1 MEDGRILAL
10 FQGRDEAAIQAV
22 GEKYGSYCAAVAGKI
37 LDDPQDVEEVV
48 SDTWLRAWD
57 SIPPNRPVSLKLY
70 LARIARNL
78 AFDRFR
84 SRCREK
90 RGGGAVV
97 LALEELR
104 ECAAPGQ
111 PGDSLD
117 ARELAGA
124 VNTFLKKLPRR
135 EREVFLRRYFHL
147 ETAPEINRELGISEG
162 NVRAILSRTRK
173 KLRAYLIKEG
183 LIDG

>member
-1 MEDGRILAL
+1 MEDGQILDL
-10 FQGRDEAAIQAV
+10 FFAREEAALEEV
-22 GEKYGSYCAAVAGKI
+22 REKYGAYCAAVAGRI
-37 LDDPQDVEEVV
+37 LDDRQDVEEVV
-48 SDTWLRAWD
+48 SDTWLRVWET
-57 SIPPNRPVSLKLY
+57 IPPVRPVSLKLY

-84 SRCREK
+84 SKTREK

-104 ECAAPGQ
+104 DCAAPGRV
-111 PGDSLD
+111 GDDLD
-117 ARELAGA
+117 VRELRDA
-124 VNTFLKKLPRR
+124 VNGFLRSLPRR
-135 EREVFLRRYFHL
+135 EREIFLLRYFHL
-147 ETAPEINRELGISEG
+147 DAAHAIARRMGLRED

-173 KLRAYLIKEG
+173 KLRAFLKKEG

>member
-1 MEDGRILAL
+1 MEDGKIIGL
-10 FQGRDEAAIQAV
+10 FFGRDEAAIRAV
-22 GEKYGSYCAAVAGKI
+22 GEKYGGYCAAVAGKI

-48 SDTWLRAWD
+48 SDTWLRAWE

-84 SRCREK
+84 AQSREK

-117 ARELAGA
+117 AKELGKA
-124 VNTFLKKLPRR
+124 VNGFLKKLPRR
-135 EREVFLRRYFHL
+135 ERDIFLRRYFHL
-147 ETAPEINRELGISEG
+147 ETAREISLGLGISEV